1 MRTVIHDKV
10 SQRIVNL
17 VLRDTAHSLTGHDLL
32 KITEMAEQAH
42 AVVHVSYGSWQ
53 VLVGVPECSY
63 DLIAADLQ
71 AMGYECGILAGE
83 IDGVSTFVING
94 VDHEASL

>member
-1 MRTVIHDKV
+1 MRAVIPDKV

-17 VLRDTAHSLTGHDLL
+17 VLMDTARSLTGHDLL

-71 AMGYECGILAGE
+71 AMGMNA
-83 IDGVSTFVING
+83 VSSLEKLMKFLPLFLVEWC
-94 VDHEASL
+94 HEASL

>member
-1 MRTVIHDKV
+1 MRTVIPDKV

-17 VLRDTAHSLTGHDLL
+17 VLMDTARSLTGHDLL

-71 AMGYECGILAGE
+71 AMGYECSILTGE
-83 IDGVSTFVING
+83 IDEIPTFVLSG
-94 VDHEASL
+94 VVP